1 MLFSF
6 FVDFEALSI
15 SLFRMKPEKS
25 VDSSDFRVKLLTQ
38 EIQFAK
44 LLAGN
49 EFNVATKE
57 KNLKK
62 LSTWLKNRSSCSES
76 NIFFLPKII

>member
-1 MLFSF
+1 
-6 FVDFEALSI
+6 
-15 SLFRMKPEKS
+15 MKPEQS
-25 VDSSDFRVKLLTQ
+25 ADATDFRVKLLTQ

-49 EFNVATKE
+49 EFNVGIKE

-62 LSTWLKNRSSCSES
+62 LSTWLKNRSSCSEG
-76 NIFFLPKII
+76 NIFY